1 MTLYPTL
8 SGVSPFA
15 KTGIVTALE
24 KLLAC
29 VEEAI
34 KAHDSFPFLKDSP
47 LKWLWINEMTRHD
60 MILAMAFQQ
69 LDRLNKC
76 VRGSKVLDDHSR
88 ELAEVLAQGMVP
100 RKWLGDGKSKMSLST
115 SNFIRIVTQRTSFYK
130 VLALFDQKIS
140 KRLQITGIQ

>member
-1 MTLYPTL
+1 
-8 SGVSPFA
+8 
-15 KTGIVTALE
+15 
-24 KLLAC
+24 
-29 VEEAI
+29 
-34 KAHDSFPFLKDSP
+34 
-47 LKWLWINEMTRHD
+47 

-130 VLALFDQKIS
+130 VLSLFDQKIS